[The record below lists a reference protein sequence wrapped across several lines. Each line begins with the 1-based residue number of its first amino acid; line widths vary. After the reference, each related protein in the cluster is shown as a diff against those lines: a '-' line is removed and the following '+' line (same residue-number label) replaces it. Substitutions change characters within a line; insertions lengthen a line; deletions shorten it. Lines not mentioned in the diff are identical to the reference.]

1 MATLTCV
8 LNIMLGDFRG
18 GGETNREGGRERIG
32 GGMGERKKMSDGGEE
47 VELRA
52 KQNPWRTSEGGAQWE
67 EKEREIRG
75 GGFENEQDQV
85 EKKTT

>member
-18 GGETNREGGRERIG
+18 AGETNREGGRERIG
-32 GGMGERKKMSDGGEE
+32 GRMGERKKMSDGGEE

-52 KQNPWRTSEGGAQWE
+52 KQNP
-67 EKEREIRG
+67 
-75 GGFENEQDQV
+75 
-85 EKKTT
+85 